1 MKSIMLYNTFG
12 KYSSRCMRSN
22 NYLGR
27 MIEKL
32 RVPTVPEK
40 QVARWVD
47 QKLRSASLSG
57 AFKP

>member
-1 MKSIMLYNTFG
+1 
-12 KYSSRCMRSN
+12 
-22 NYLGR
+22 

-57 AFKP
+57 AFEP

>member
-1 MKSIMLYNTFG
+1 MKSIMLYNAFG

-22 NYLGR
+22 SYFGR

-40 QVARWVD
+40 QIARWVD

-57 AFKP
+57 AFEP